1 MWFPPFG
8 FCPALEPKGGKPRAL
23 FAAKKKNDA
32 AVGKDSDSF
41 AGTSLPAAH
50 SPANG
55 LAQVEKTITGDQQK
69 ALACVVAATE
79 LGSHIVA
86 MESQSPAGFWKCWFA
101 SCENDPVVGER
112 CLAS

>member
-1 MWFPPFG
+1 MVFLLSVFARLWNRKEESH
-8 FCPALEPKGGKPRAL
+8 EPCSPEKERW
-23 FAAKKKNDA
+23 A

-55 LAQVEKTITGDQQK
+55 LAQVEKTIAGDQQK

-79 LGSHIVA
+79 LGPHIVA
-86 MESQSPAGFWKCWFA
+86 MESQSPTDFWKCWFA
-101 SCENDPVVGER
+101 RCENDPVVGER